1 MLYSSLFYQKNK
13 FISLVTAQ
21 FYQLFSRCYI
31 DTIKVVSSY
40 FGAGTGV
47 AIGDICFR
55 MSKRTER
62 LNECITLI
70 GFRELEV
77 VFEATRLFQAQ
88 EYKIS
93 ILEEKRCTLDVYK
106 TLMLATYSCISSRK
120 YNQGSSI
127 SIKYPCPMGYHVCNI
142 SIHAESLL
150 FLVSLLIMV
159 QMI

>member
-1 MLYSSLFYQKNK
+1 
-13 FISLVTAQ
+13 
-21 FYQLFSRCYI
+21 
-31 DTIKVVSSY
+31 
-40 FGAGTGV
+40 
-47 AIGDICFR
+47 

-106 TLMLATYSCISSRK
+106 TLM
-120 YNQGSSI
+120 
-127 SIKYPCPMGYHVCNI
+127 
-142 SIHAESLL
+142 
-150 FLVSLLIMV
+150 
-159 QMI
+159 

>member
-1 MLYSSLFYQKNK
+1 MSCCTVAFFIRKINLLPYSLHSFTNY
-13 FISLVTAQ
+13 FHC
-21 FYQLFSRCYI
+21 CYI

-40 FGAGTGV
+40 SGAGTGV

-62 LNECITLI
+62 LDECITLI

-77 VFEATRLFQAQ
+77 VFEATRLFRAQ

-106 TLMLATYSCISSRK
+106 TLM
-120 YNQGSSI
+120 
-127 SIKYPCPMGYHVCNI
+127 
-142 SIHAESLL
+142 
-150 FLVSLLIMV
+150 
-159 QMI
+159 